1 MKLQDNDILFEDN
14 HLLCVYKPF
23 GLATQPSLHNEE
35 SLEDLAKEYI
45 KTTHNKPGN
54 VFLHAVHRLDKVTSG
69 IVIFAKTSK
78 ALSRLNE
85 SMRKKEFEKTYQAVV
100 EGTLHKTSGTLEH
113 MLIHGEHKAFVSLA
127 KEAKKC
133 LLSYKLLCQNEQN
146 AHIEV
151 DLETGRYHQIR
162 AQFAA
167 IGHPVVGDS
176 LYGAKQP
183 FTKGAIALWHTK
195 VSFTHPVTHEL
206 VTVAFIP
213 KQIQELDL
221 FGYTPKGLNSC

>member
-35 SLEDLAKEYI
+35 SLEGVAKEYI
-45 KTTHNKPGN
+45 KTTYNKPGN

-85 SMRKKEFEKTYQAVV
+85 TMRKKDFEKTYQAVV
-100 EGTLHKTSGTLEH
+100 EGIVTPATATLEH
-113 MLIHGEHKAFVSLA
+113 MLIHGEHKALVSTS

-133 LLSYKLLCQNEQN
+133 LLSYKLICQNKEN
-146 AHIEV
+146 CLVEV

-183 FTKGAIALWHTK
+183 FTKGAIALWHTNIC
-195 VSFTHPVTHEL
+195 FTHPVTNEL
-206 VTVAFIP
+206 ITVSCKP
-213 KQIQELDL
+213 KNMTTNNPNGQII
-221 FGYTPKGLNSC
+221 SS